1 MLMKSV
7 LGLPDLD
14 FKFALEVVIYHQE
27 RNYAA
32 YFSSQAHTES
42 IETKEQKAK
51 MINVSL

>member
-32 YFSSQAHTES
+32 YCSHRKRTL
-42 IETKEQKAK
+42 KALK
-51 MINVSL
+51 RKSKRPK